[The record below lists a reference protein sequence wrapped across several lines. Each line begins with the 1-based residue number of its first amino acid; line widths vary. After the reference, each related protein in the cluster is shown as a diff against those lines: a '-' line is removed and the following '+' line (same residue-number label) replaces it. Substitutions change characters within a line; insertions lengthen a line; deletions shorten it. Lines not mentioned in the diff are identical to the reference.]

1 MDPAETEGGVMEYS
15 HEDGELVNQPIGYWT
30 WAANK
35 TLMAYARGRL
45 AAIGITQP
53 QWWVLHQALH
63 SENGVT
69 REEVISAHRAN
80 LDVGAGL
87 APDLDLLVE
96 RKLLVSEADGRLRIT
111 DEGRALHQRAAETQQ
126 ASRRQVHTDISD
138 EEYLITLKVLQRMMR
153 NAGGDVSPD

>member
-1 MDPAETEGGVMEYS
+1 MSGATEGGVMEYS
-15 HEDGELVNQPIGYWT
+15 HEDAGLVNQPIGYWT

-35 TLMAYARGRL
+35 TLMAYVRGRL

-53 QWWVLHQALH
+53 QWWMLHQALH

-69 REEVISAHRAN
+69 RDEVISAHRAN
-80 LDVGAGL
+80 LDVGAGI

-96 RKLLVSEADGRLRIT
+96 RKLLVLDADSRLHIT

-126 ASRRQVHTDISD
+126 ASRRHVHADVSD
-138 EEYLITLKVLQRMMR
+138 EEYLITLKVLQRMIR
-153 NAGGDVSPD
+153 NAGGDVSPG